1 MTINIADDKDC
12 MNLNDFGKHKKCG
25 SHLNLHWLPIGQ
37 CPVYKWQSL
46 IEAKAINCLA
56 SKAHMRHRT
65 LSQQRLCCRAS
76 AAERGESPLRTLR
89 LCDPTAAVRTCA
101 RHIVVPQL
109 PHSG

>member
-25 SHLNLHWLPIGQ
+25 SHSNLHRLPIGQ

-56 SKAHMRHRT
+56 SKAHMRH
-65 LSQQRLCCRAS
+65 SRAS

>member
-65 LSQQRLCCRAS
+65 LSQQSLCCRA
-76 AAERGESPLRTLR
+76 RGV
-89 LCDPTAAVRTCA
+89 PTADPAA
-101 RHIVVPQL
+101 L
-109 PHSG
+109 